1 VGNGTLPRGW
11 GNVSTAWPSFTDF
24 PTDREC
30 CLGNRVTLVGLII
43 AIRPVEPAC
52 HNRTFA
58 LHQKSRYSINSS
70 AVTGSLS
77 GTVSPILHGL
87 EVDRKFERGRLRYW
101 ELRRFGSLENP
112 SSIDVGLAIGIG
124 EACRLANQAAGSDI
138 VTDVVRYAQ
147 VLLG

>member
-1 VGNGTLPRGW
+1 
-11 GNVSTAWPSFTDF
+11 
-24 PTDREC
+24 
-30 CLGNRVTLVGLII
+30 
-43 AIRPVEPAC
+43 
-52 HNRTFA
+52 
-58 LHQKSRYSINSS
+58 
-70 AVTGSLS
+70 
-77 GTVSPILHGL
+77 VSPILHGL

-147 VLLG
+147 VSKQVIKFVTARRKIAPLL

>member
-1 VGNGTLPRGW
+1 MVATPGSVLADLR
-11 GNVSTAWPSFTDF
+11 
-24 PTDREC
+24 
-30 CLGNRVTLVGLII
+30 LV
-43 AIRPVEPAC
+43 
-52 HNRTFA
+52 
-58 LHQKSRYSINSS
+58 
-70 AVTGSLS
+70 
-77 GTVSPILHGL
+77 LHGL

-112 SSIDVGLAIGIG
+112 SSIDVGLTIGIG

>member
-1 VGNGTLPRGW
+1 M
-11 GNVSTAWPSFTDF
+11 
-24 PTDREC
+24 
-30 CLGNRVTLVGLII
+30 
-43 AIRPVEPAC
+43 
-52 HNRTFA
+52 
-58 LHQKSRYSINSS
+58 
-70 AVTGSLS
+70 S

-112 SSIDVGLAIGIG
+112 SSIDVGLTIGIG

>member
-1 VGNGTLPRGW
+1 M
-11 GNVSTAWPSFTDF
+11 
-24 PTDREC
+24 
-30 CLGNRVTLVGLII
+30 
-43 AIRPVEPAC
+43 
-52 HNRTFA
+52 
-58 LHQKSRYSINSS
+58 
-70 AVTGSLS
+70 S

-124 EACRLANQAAGSDI
+124 EACRPANQAAGSDI

>member
-1 VGNGTLPRGW
+1 VRRPL
-11 GNVSTAWPSFTDF
+11 
-24 PTDREC
+24 
-30 CLGNRVTLVGLII
+30 RVISRLVRHGESEL
-43 AIRPVEPAC
+43 
-52 HNRTFA
+52 
-58 LHQKSRYSINSS
+58 
-70 AVTGSLS
+70 
-77 GTVSPILHGL
+77 LHGL

>member
-1 VGNGTLPRGW
+1 MGPSRASGPWNFRWQISSRSITFAD
-11 GNVSTAWPSFTDF
+11 TA
-24 PTDREC
+24 
-30 CLGNRVTLVGLII
+30 
-43 AIRPVEPAC
+43 
-52 HNRTFA
+52 NRTFA

-124 EACRLANQAAGSDI
+124 EACRLATFRRKISNLDCC
-138 VTDVVRYAQ
+138 R
-147 VLLG
+147 

>member
-1 VGNGTLPRGW
+1 MR
-11 GNVSTAWPSFTDF
+11 
-24 PTDREC
+24 
-30 CLGNRVTLVGLII
+30 
-43 AIRPVEPAC
+43 
-52 HNRTFA
+52 
-58 LHQKSRYSINSS
+58 
-70 AVTGSLS
+70 
-77 GTVSPILHGL
+77 PILHGL

-112 SSIDVGLAIGIG
+112 SSIDVGLTIGIG